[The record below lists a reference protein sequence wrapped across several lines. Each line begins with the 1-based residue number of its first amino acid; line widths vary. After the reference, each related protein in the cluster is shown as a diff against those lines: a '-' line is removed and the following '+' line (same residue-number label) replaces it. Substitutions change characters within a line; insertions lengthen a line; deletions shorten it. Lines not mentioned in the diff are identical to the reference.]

1 MTPIQIL
8 FMTGLVG
15 AWLAL
20 VFPLAIRGRHASVHG
35 SAAGFERAMAVL
47 QRDSEH
53 PMTMTTSTATAD
65 RQSRAGAIRRGAA
78 DRADRAADDSL
89 ALLRQLFAGSLLA
102 VVASAGAAIAWGGVF
117 WTIFVVATIATGGYV
132 TVLRHRKLEAD
143 RAKAVI
149 RSIRTDARS
158 FVGRDEPHL
167 YESLPGVVEGL
178 ADARHFPGSSPVPA
192 PRSSTRRS
200 PQTVDA
206 RQRVESPRGRSAV
219 EVL

>member
-8 FMTGLVG
+8 FLTGMAG

-53 PMTMTTSTATAD
+53 RMTTTTAPPRPERSTASAHGTAEV
-65 RQSRAGAIRRGAA
+65 RAVREA
-78 DRADRAADDSL
+78 DNSL
-89 ALLRQLFAGSLLA
+89 ALMRRLFVGSVLA
-102 VVASAGAAIAWGGVF
+102 VVASAAAAIAWGGVF

-149 RSIRTDARS
+149 RSIRTDTRS
-158 FVGRDEPHL
+158 FVGRDDPHL
-167 YESLPGVVEGL
+167 YESLPPVVEGM
-178 ADARHFPGSSPVPA
+178 AHERHFPGSGSA
-192 PRSSTRRS
+192 DPRDGRQVARARGSSSST
-200 PQTVDA
+200 A
-206 RQRVESPRGRSAV
+206 RHPSAV

>member
-8 FMTGLVG
+8 FLTALVG

-47 QRDSEH
+47 QRDSERTS
-53 PMTMTTSTATAD
+53 MTQMTTTTAPEVPQRDHAPQAV
-65 RQSRAGAIRRGAA
+65 RRHVAVRAV
-78 DRADRAADDSL
+78 RAAEDSL
-89 ALLRQLFAGSLLA
+89 VLMRQLFVGSLLV

-149 RSIRTDARS
+149 RSIRTDTRS

-167 YESLPGVVEGL
+167 YESLPPIVQRL
-178 ADARHFPGSSPVPA
+178 ADDRHFPGSTRGHAPEPA
-192 PRSSTRRS
+192 LRAPQSAAAARRHH
-200 PQTVDA
+200 
-206 RQRVESPRGRSAV
+206 GV